1 VREKT
6 KKEKRNMKDI
16 QMVIKEHERWYLGR
30 GGKRAMLQGADLCGV
45 DLPEAMLSGAIM
57 EGANLTGATLRGAY
71 LRDTN
76 LTAANLRDTTLPGA
90 NLSGASLKGADLS
103 GAYLRGANLEGAVLN
118 GANLAGANLHGANLY
133 KADASGA
140 NFIGAY
146 LSQANLQEADLR
158 KADLRGARY
167 SIAVT
172 LQAHWY
178 DLSDE
183 LCLELMRH
191 DCESLPDPSTMDDWA
206 EGGPCPFGNYV
217 RCFHFQEKCGL
228 WRPGR
233 PTLRGWKL
241 WEALAYS
248 AQIKF

>member
-1 VREKT
+1 MDDLQVV
-6 KKEKRNMKDI
+6 M
-16 QMVIKEHERWYLGR
+16 KEHERWYLGR

-103 GAYLRGANLEGAVLN
+103 GAYL
-118 GANLAGANLHGANLY
+118 HGANLCD
-133 KADASGA
+133 ADASGA
-140 NFIGAY
+140 SFVGTH
-146 LSQANLQEADLR
+146 LLQVNLQR
-158 KADLRGARY
+158 ADLRGADLRGAGY
-167 SIAVT
+167 SILAT
-172 LQAHWY
+172 LQAYWH
-178 DLSDE
+178 DISDE
-183 LCLELMRH
+183 LRLELMRH
-191 DCESLPDPSTMDDWA
+191 NCEFLPDPSAMDAWA
-206 EGGPCPFGNYV
+206 DGGPCPFDRQG
-217 RCFHFQEKCGL
+217 RCFYFQEDRGL

-233 PTLRGWKL
+233 PTLRGWEL
-241 WEALAYS
+241 WKALADS